1 MFARARVCVCV
12 CVCVYMLVCVR
23 VCVCAC
29 VCTYMRVQV
38 YTCVQACVHA
48 CVCEYMRVCMRIV
61 WVLLNLV
68 NFGELS
74 LKNGDL
80 VYLESRVD
88 KEWLR
93 GHTPSGNSGIF
104 PVSMVEIVVSEHE
117 CVY

>member
-1 MFARARVCVCV
+1 M
-12 CVCVYMLVCVR
+12 
-23 VCVCAC
+23 
-29 VCTYMRVQV
+29 
-38 YTCVQACVHA
+38 
-48 CVCEYMRVCMRIV
+48 
-61 WVLLNLV
+61 

-117 CVY
+117 RVC